1 MDPVSEF
8 RDLCVCDDAASTAP
22 ASSLRSGSASSLRSG
37 SASSTG
43 SASSLRSASTSF
55 SDGALFKVGE
65 IEAAVRAWPCSPSS
79 ASARVAVVHGRA
91 GSGRS
96 YVAEIV
102 RRAMAAS
109 YVEVDETYSHSVNVT
124 LTRRALDKHIAASR
138 SPRVFVLLAKYE
150 RDGVL
155 SLCTVDF
162 VDEGVMRAKYGV
174 GVQRFLRNYGGN
186 IVQMHN
192 HRAFGIE
199 PTTSRFAQPP
209 LEPRSSTLIERMFRA
224 QRGDPEPY
232 TFAGAL
238 VARYETEDEEDV
250 PELIVEVLSLVLAKQ
265 GPKKKASTGF
275 REDFR
280 HKNKTLSSS

>member
-1 MDPVSEF
+1 MDPISEF
-8 RDLCVCDDAASTAP
+8 RDLCVATREEEEVEEEQQQQQQAGCAKSAKSAKSTRGLFDTAS
-22 ASSLRSGSASSLRSG
+22 
-37 SASSTG
+37 
-43 SASSLRSASTSF
+43 
-55 SDGALFKVGE
+55 
-65 IEAAVRAWPCSPSS
+65 IEAAVRACP
-79 ASARVAVVHGRA
+79 SARTAVVYGRA

-102 RRAMAAS
+102 RRTMAAA
-109 YVEVDETYSHSVNVT
+109 YVEIDETYSHSVNVT

-150 RDGVL
+150 RGGVV
-155 SLCTVDF
+155 SLCTTDY
-162 VDEGVMRAKYGV
+162 VDEAVMRARYGV

-186 IVQMHN
+186 IAQMHN
-192 HRAFGIE
+192 HRTFGIE

-238 VARYETEDEEDV
+238 VARYEGEDEEEV
-250 PELIVEVLSLVLAKQ
+250 PELIVEVLSLLLAK
-265 GPKKKASTGF
+265 KKPRA
-275 REDFR
+275 
-280 HKNKTLSSS
+280 

>member
-8 RDLCVCDDAASTAP
+8 RDLCVCDDAASTAS
-22 ASSLRSGSASSLRSG
+22 ASSLRSASASSTGSASSLRS
-37 SASSTG
+37 AST
-43 SASSLRSASTSF
+43 SSLRSASTSF

-65 IEAAVRAWPCSPSS
+65 IEAAVRAWPCSPS
-79 ASARVAVVHGRA
+79 SARVAVVHGRA

-275 REDFR
+275 REDSAR
-280 HKNKTLSSS
+280 MPSTKTKL

>member
-1 MDPVSEF
+1 MDPISEF
-8 RDLCVCDDAASTAP
+8 RDLCVATTPEEEAQQEDNTKNAKSAKNAKSLFDTAS
-22 ASSLRSGSASSLRSG
+22 
-37 SASSTG
+37 
-43 SASSLRSASTSF
+43 
-55 SDGALFKVGE
+55 
-65 IEAAVRAWPCSPSS
+65 IEACVRASPS
-79 ASARVAVVHGRA
+79 ARTAVVYGRA

-238 VARYETEDEEDV
+238 VARYESEDEEDV

-265 GPKKKASTGF
+265 GPKKKASTASAGF
-275 REDFR
+275 REDAAT
-280 HKNKTLSSS
+280 KNKTLS